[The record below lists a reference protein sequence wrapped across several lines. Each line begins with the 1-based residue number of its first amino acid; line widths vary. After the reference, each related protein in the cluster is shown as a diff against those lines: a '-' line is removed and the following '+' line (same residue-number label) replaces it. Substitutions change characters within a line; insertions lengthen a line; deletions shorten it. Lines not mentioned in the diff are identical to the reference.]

1 MDLEIQIALL
11 GILGTMGG
19 TILGWILNNLS
30 KHGKLNIY
38 VSEWKDEFEHNSDI
52 GEMVVSSSIEQTEYY
67 SYTLSLDLYNSSSE
81 TKIMRNIEVVFMN
94 GKEELCYNT
103 PKDDS
108 TKRVIHPI
116 VFYDDILPIN
126 IPPKSIVHINLHNGF
141 WNENGSLDFIW
152 RTTHLFLRYVDEKNT
167 KRKTLI
173 KRENYKSYF
182 VNHAIE

>member
-1 MDLEIQIALL
+1 MDSEII

-19 TILGWILNNLS
+19 TILGWLLNNLS
-30 KHGKLNIY
+30 QHGKLNIY
-38 VSEWKDEFEHNSDI
+38 VHEWKDNFAYKD
-52 GEMVVSSSIEQTEYY
+52 GMGGTVVSSSITQTEYY
-67 SYTLSLDLYNSSSE
+67 SYKLSLDLYNSSGE

-94 GKEELCYNT
+94 GKKELCHNT

-108 TKRVIHPI
+108 TERVSHPL

-152 RTTHLFLRYVDEKNT
+152 KTTHVFLRYVDEKT
-167 KRKTLI
+167 KKEKL
-173 KRENYKSYF
+173 
-182 VNHAIE
+182 